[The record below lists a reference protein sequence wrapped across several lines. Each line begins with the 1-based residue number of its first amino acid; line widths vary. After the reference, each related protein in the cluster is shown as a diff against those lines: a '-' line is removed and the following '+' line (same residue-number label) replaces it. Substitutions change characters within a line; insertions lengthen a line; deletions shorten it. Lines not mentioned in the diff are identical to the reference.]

1 MVDLL
6 VLFILHST
14 NANHSRRGAERVL
27 KVKVRK
33 GLIQESLLQKTFKG
47 HAQVCFHLRDYEWR
61 KSPKYDTWCFGSSFQ
76 VWCNCFIQVMRG
88 YFPSILAL
96 AQGLLRSSD
105 CCVVP
110 FGGHMYKQSFTA
122 FDSYCRQVQLTHCR
136 FMDTNIHSETCTDVQ
151 YMCVCCV
158 GGGGLSGHT
167 RMQWC
172 EWWGRCSSWAALW
185 AGIAETCRD
194 EPVHSFC
201 EGMNAC
207 PVCDLSPF
215 LLSVY
220 YRIATFMPPMEVFV
234 KLCFSSMEKLWKL
247 LIVKF

>member
-6 VLFILHST
+6 VLLILHST

-33 GLIQESLLQKTFKG
+33 GLIPENLLQKTFKG
-47 HAQVCFHLRDYEWR
+47 HAQVCFHSHDYDW
-61 KSPKYDTWCFGSSFQ
+61 KNSPKYDPWSFCSSCQ

-122 FDSYCRQVQLTHCR
+122 FDSYCRQVRKTSRRFILCR
-136 FMDTNIHSETCTDVQ
+136 TPTSFIDVHW
-151 YMCVCCV
+151 CPVHVCLLC
-158 GGGGLSGHT
+158 
-167 RMQWC
+167 RR
-172 EWWGRCSSWAALW
+172 WWALW
-185 AGIAETCRD
+185 SHTHAVVLVARW
-194 EPVHSFC
+194 
-201 EGMNAC
+201 MW
-207 PVCDLSPF
+207 
-215 LLSVY
+215 LLSCSVSWY
-220 YRIATFMPPMEVFV
+220 LRDLQRWA
-234 KLCFSSMEKLWKL
+234 SSQFLWRYDCL
-247 LIVKF
+247 LGLWP